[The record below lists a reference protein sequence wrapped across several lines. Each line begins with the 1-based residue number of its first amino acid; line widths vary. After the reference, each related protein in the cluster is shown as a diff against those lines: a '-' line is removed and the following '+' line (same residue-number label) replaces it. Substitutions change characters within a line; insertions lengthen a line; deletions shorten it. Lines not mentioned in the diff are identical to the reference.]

1 MEVRAFIVALIGFAA
16 PAMGADSAALVSVS
30 GGRVR
35 GATLDNGGAV
45 FKGIPYAQA
54 PIGDLRWREPMAV
67 KTWSGVRDATAFGP
81 ICAQAPNPLVRNAA
95 EISKEDC
102 LFLNVW
108 TPEWPTKSRRP
119 VMVWIPG
126 GGNFAGG
133 SHQDDGE
140 RLARRGVVLVSFNF
154 RLGAFGFFS
163 HPELTRESSRKAS
176 GNQGILDQIA
186 ALKWVQANI
195 SKFGGDPQR
204 VTVFG
209 ESSGS
214 LDVSVLMT
222 TPLSKGLFNAAIGQ
236 SGPVMLLGDPLTLPQ
251 AEKRGEQLAA
261 GWNVRPGASLADMR
275 AVAATDILKAEPDY
289 LATPWPNL
297 GITVDGYVFPKQPAA
312 VFAAGRQH
320 RIPMVLG
327 NTARENVPFSA
338 PPPDLSKAIDEAY
351 GPLSQ
356 RARSLYAGPADP
368 IYGSPVAQW
377 RTDTSY
383 RCTSIAQLV
392 WHAAAG
398 NPTFEYEFART
409 PAGREALGA
418 THASDVSYVF
428 GSLVDHGI
436 GGVGPPVR
444 AAAADVQLSET
455 MQQYWINFART
466 GNPNAGNLPNWPA
479 FDVRTRAYLQF
490 TDLGPVAKQGLRRP
504 FCDLFIENLDRLVAK

>member
-1 MEVRAFIVALIGFAA
+1 M
-16 PAMGADSAALVSVS
+16 
-30 GGRVR
+30 
-35 GATLDNGGAV
+35 LDKGGAV
-45 FKGIPYAQA
+45 FKGIPYAA
-54 PIGDLRWREPMAV
+54 PPVGNLRWREPMPV
-67 KTWSGVRDATAFGP
+67 KTWSGVRDAVAFSP
-81 ICAQAPNPLVRNAA
+81 ICAQAPSPLVRNAA
-95 EISKEDC
+95 EIAREDC

-108 TPEWPTKSRRP
+108 TPEWPVRSRHP

-140 RLARRGVVLVSFNF
+140 RLARRGVVLVSFNY
-154 RLGAFGFFS
+154 RLGTFGFFS
-163 HPELTRESSRKAS
+163 HPELTRESSHKAS

-195 SKFGGDPQR
+195 TKFGGDPKR

-209 ESSGS
+209 ESAGS

-222 TPLSKGLFNAAIGQ
+222 TPLSKGLFHAAIGQ
-236 SGPVMLLGDPLTLPQ
+236 SGPVMLLGDPLTRSQ
-251 AEKRGEQLAA
+251 AEKRGQQIAA
-261 GWNVRPGASLADMR
+261 GWNLAPGASLADMR
-275 AVAATDILKAEPDY
+275 AVATTDILKTEPNY
-289 LATPWPNL
+289 LAAPWPNL
-297 GITVDGYVFPKQPAA
+297 GIAVDGYLFPNQPAA
-312 VFAAGRQH
+312 VFASGRQH
-320 RIPMVLG
+320 RIPLVLG
-327 NTARENVPFSA
+327 NTARENIPFSA
-338 PPPDLSKAIDEAY
+338 PPPDLGKAIDEAY
-351 GPLSQ
+351 GPLAQ
-356 RARSLYAGPADP
+356 RARTLYVGPADP

-383 RCTSIAQLV
+383 RCTSVAQLV
-392 WHAAAG
+392 WHVAAG

-444 AAAADVQLSET
+444 ATAADIQLSD
-455 MQQYWINFART
+455 MIQRYWVNFART

-490 TDLGPVAKQGLRRP
+490 TDSGPVAREGLRRP
-504 FCDLFIENLDRLVAK
+504 FCDLFLENLNRLMTR